1 MAQEPTTIYQPAVSA
16 PEQGVRVAVG
26 VDQSTVQTWA
36 TQNTKHEPL
45 CCSNKSAFI
54 CIGISYVLAFICEQ
68 LTMEDR
74 ILGLTLGTVAFLL
87 GFPAPLFIL
96 YPTIKHFGRQGV
108 PRKSGFATRLIIG
121 TFCYLITIIVT
132 TILIMNAA
140 HKTSSLQGLAI
151 VCSSMLGFSGLIF
164 YIDQP

>member
-16 PEQGVRVAVG
+16 PQQGVRVAVG
-26 VDQSTVQTWA
+26 IDQSHAQTWA
-36 TQNTKHEPL
+36 EQNTRHKPL

-54 CIGISYVLAFICEQ
+54 CIGISYALAFICEQ

-74 ILGLTLGTVAFLL
+74 ILGLVLGIAAFLI
-87 GFPAPLFIL
+87 GFPAPIFIL
-96 YPTIKHFGRQGV
+96 YPTIKHFGRPGA
-108 PRKSGFATRLIIG
+108 PKKSGVATRLVIG
-121 TFCYLITIIVT
+121 TFCYVITIIVT
-132 TILIMNAA
+132 TILIMNAV
-140 HKTSSLQGLAI
+140 HKTSSMQGLAI